1 MDINNWQTILA
12 ACQPAYG
19 FLAKAFY
26 EEPESTF
33 VGFLFDENLFADWPL
48 GSTARFSQTGLDLLG
63 DFGKG
68 WEESKLTDLTWD
80 YRRLFVGPDRLK
92 AYPWESV
99 YLGKDH
105 ILFDEQ
111 TIAVRQLYW
120 QAGLQVS
127 RQRREPEDHI
137 GLELAFMT
145 HLCSQALGAIERSDH
160 AALADHLNTQR
171 DFLRDHLLCWTPA
184 FAQAVIQH
192 ADTDYYRGV
201 AYLLLGTLDT
211 AARLFGLEL
220 EIKESTLDAE
230 QTQPVG

>member
-1 MDINNWQTILA
+1 MNTDNRQTILI
-12 ACQPAYG
+12 ACQLAYG

-33 VGFLFDENLFADWPL
+33 IGSLFDENLFADWPL
-48 GSTARFSQTGLDLLG
+48 DPTTHFSRTGLDLLC

-68 WEESKLTDLTWD
+68 WEEGELAGLKWD

-111 TIAVRQLYW
+111 TIAVRQLYRRF
-120 QAGLQVS
+120 GLQTA

-137 GLELAFMT
+137 GLELAFMA
-145 HLCSQALGAIERSDH
+145 HLCGQGLVAIEQADH

-171 DFLRDHLLCWTPA
+171 DF
-184 FAQAVIQH
+184 
-192 ADTDYYRGV
+192 
-201 AYLLLGTLDT
+201 
-211 AARLFGLEL
+211 
-220 EIKESTLDAE
+220 K
-230 QTQPVG
+230 